1 MTKTR
6 VYKMPSASPVDMPK
20 PFIVVADDER
30 RIADT
35 LALILNAK
43 GYAAQAAHDG
53 PSALDICRQRTPD
66 LLVSDVVMPG
76 MNGIELAIRIRQEFP
91 SCHILL
97 FSGQAETMEI
107 LEDAKRRGY
116 GFELLA
122 KPLHP
127 EQLLTRIKELL
138 GPHDGRQQPR
148 SAGRR
153 GIR

>member
-30 RIADT
+30 LIADT
-35 LALILNAK
+35 LVLILNSK
-43 GYAAQAAHDG
+43 GYAAQPAHDG
-53 PSALDICRQRTPD
+53 TSALAICRQRAPD
-66 LLVSDVVMPG
+66 LVLSDVVMPG
-76 MNGIELAIRIRQEFP
+76 MNGIELAITIRQEFP
-91 SCHILL
+91 RCHILL
-97 FSGQAETMEI
+97 FSGQADTVEI

-127 EQLLTRIKELL
+127 EQLLTRIRELL
-138 GPHDGRQQPR
+138 GPRDARQPR
-148 SAGRR
+148 AR
-153 GIR
+153 G